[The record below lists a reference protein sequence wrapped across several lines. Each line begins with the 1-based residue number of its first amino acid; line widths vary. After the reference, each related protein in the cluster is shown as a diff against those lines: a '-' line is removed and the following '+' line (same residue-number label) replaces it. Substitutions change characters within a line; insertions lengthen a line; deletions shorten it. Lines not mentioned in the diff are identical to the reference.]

1 VERSVGH
8 PTRVALS
15 EKVMLAS
22 DNKDSEKKLRRAD
35 DNGVLFISNGVVL
48 VGNCWAYSGR
58 KSRRR
63 EGAKRA
69 KVISKIES
77 THREFIFVGSG

>member
-1 VERSVGH
+1 MGVERSVGH

-22 DNKDSEKKLRRAD
+22 DNQDSENKLSRAD
-35 DNGVLFISNGVVL
+35 DNGVLFIINGVVL
-48 VGNCWAYSGR
+48 VENCWAYPGM
-58 KSRRR
+58 KSRQT

-69 KVISKIES
+69 EVISQHTEDLS
-77 THREFIFVGSG
+77 